1 MSKKLFHL
9 VLFLILTTF
18 VAIGCNSGGGGGGG
32 NSCDGPVPCL
42 TEDWGDTLYEYID
55 SDGEPVFIGSDGEF
69 FGGAGVTDDGFLMAL
84 GGEVDDCN
92 DGIVTVAALDF
103 NLDGVADF
111 WFDTASGNVNICDK
125 KLKVTNL
132 ILDGE
137 HWDDIVATYVGI
149 AASVAQESQHDS
161 EHAIISETLD
171 RLREE

>member
-9 VLFLILTTF
+9 FLLFVLTTF
-18 VAIGCNSGGGGGGG
+18 VAIGCNSGGGGGDGD
-32 NSCDGPVPCL
+32 SCDGLVPCI
-42 TEDWGDTLYEYID
+42 TTDFGDTFYEFVEADGESVVIS
-55 SDGEPVFIGSDGEF
+55 SDGVA
-69 FGGAGVTDDGFLMAL
+69 FGGAGTTDDGFLIGL
-84 GGEVDDCN
+84 GGEVVDCN
-92 DGIVTVAALDF
+92 NGKIMVGGLDY
-103 NLDGVADF
+103 NLDGVVDF

-132 ILDGE
+132 ILDGDRY
-137 HWDDIVATYVGI
+137 DDIVATYVGI